1 MSMKIALPGHVEH
14 IIQVLGDN
22 GFEAYAVGGCVRDAL
37 LGREPGDWDITTS
50 ADPREV
56 KRLFP
61 HTVDTGLQHGTVTVM
76 MERSGYEV
84 TTYRV
89 DGEYEDGRHPKSVE
103 FTTSLAEDLKR
114 RDFTINAM
122 AYSHES
128 GIIDLFGGMEDLECG
143 VIRCVGLAMDRF
155 SEDALRILRAIRF
168 SAQLGFSIEEETKKA
183 ISRIAPNLRKISMER
198 IQAELSKLL
207 VSGHPETFR
216 KVWETG
222 VGAVIL
228 PELEGLMEITQNN
241 PYHDATVGEHTL
253 KMLALTPGDRFL
265 RWAALLHDVGKKAT
279 KKTEA
284 DGREFF
290 PGHAEEGARMAK
302 AILKR
307 LKMDN
312 ETIDKVTRLIRWHA
326 YPFRA
331 DKPCVREAL
340 NLVGEDIFGDL
351 LVLMEA
357 DTRAQSSFEQQMRLE
372 ELYRVRALYQE
383 ILEAG
388 ECFSLKGLAV
398 NGNDL
403 MAAGIRPGRHMG
415 GLLARLLGDVIADQ
429 SVNTREELLRRAF
442 LYAES
447 EDRPL

>member
-1 MSMKIALPGHVEH
+1 MNRKIELPGHVEH
-14 IIQVLGDN
+14 IIEVLNGN

-50 ADPREV
+50 AAPQEV
-56 KRLFP
+56 KRLFS
-61 HTVDTGLQHGTVTVM
+61 HTVDTGLLHGTVTVM
-76 MERSGYEV
+76 LDRCGYEV
-84 TTYRV
+84 TTYRI

-103 FTTSLAEDLKR
+103 FTTSLAEDLRR

-128 GIIDLFGGMEDLECG
+128 GIIDLFGGMEDLQGG
-143 VIRCVGLAMDRF
+143 VIRCVGCAMDRF
-155 SEDALRILRAIRF
+155 GEDALRILRAIRF

-183 ISRIAPNLRKISMER
+183 ISQIAPNLRMVSMER
-198 IQAELSKLL
+198 IQTELSKLL
-207 VSGHPETFR
+207 VSSHPEAYR
-216 KVWETG
+216 QVWETG

-228 PELEGLMEITQNN
+228 PEFDDLMEVTQNN

-253 KMLALTPGDRFL
+253 KMLTLTPPDRFL
-265 RWAALLHDVGKKAT
+265 RWAALLHDVGKKST

-290 PGHAEEGARMAK
+290 PGHAEEGARLAK

-312 ETIDKVTRLIRWHA
+312 ETIDKVSRLIRWHA

-331 DKPCVREAL
+331 DKPCVRGAL
-340 NLVGEDIFGDL
+340 NQAGEDIFGDL
-351 LVLMEA
+351 LILMEA

-372 ELYRVRALYQE
+372 ELYRVKDLYRE
-383 ILEAG
+383 IVEAG

-403 MAAGIRPGRHMG
+403 MAAGIKPGRHMG
-415 GLLARLLGDVIADQ
+415 RLLSRLLNDVILDQ
-429 SVNTREELLRRAF
+429 SVNTKEELLRRAF
-442 LYAES
+442 LYEK
-447 EDRPL
+447 EQ